1 MCYIEA
7 YKKLHQT
14 CAKSE
19 SSGGGRQ
26 LIDRSKIYALVS
38 LGHTLNLI
46 DSWLQP
52 FEENYSQQKIMYRE
66 KNSELFKKIPVTIIE
81 PHTDD
86 YRNKRQTLLTYI

>member
-26 LIDRSKIYALVS
+26 LVDRSKIYALVS
-38 LGHTLNLI
+38 LGHTLNFI
-46 DSWLQP
+46 DTWLQ
-52 FEENYSQQKIMYRE
+52 
-66 KNSELFKKIPVTIIE
+66 
-81 PHTDD
+81 
-86 YRNKRQTLLTYI
+86 